1 MRSILLAAALATTS
15 PAVAAQGVAASVE
28 DLARASEV
36 VVRGRVVATTARWSD
51 GRIYTYAE
59 IEVSDSFRGSAPA
72 RVTVVTPGGEVG

>member
-28 DLARASEV
+28 DLARAS